1 MCTCLP
7 LLVLLFHTD
16 FMEDLLNMFISLKV
30 LATVL
35 GIKDHMLCGSH
46 ASKCTAVLTAPE
58 AFVVQNV
65 CAGLADLC

>member
-1 MCTCLP
+1 
-7 LLVLLFHTD
+7 
-16 FMEDLLNMFISLKV
+16 MEDLLNMFISLKV